1 MKNQLNMAATGNF
14 RQFSISGLLAFSD
27 DPEPLKYIPEDP
39 EDPEELVNDPKKTL
53 KAPKLRVC

>member
-1 MKNQLNMAATGNF
+1 MAATGNF

-39 EDPEELVNDPKKTL
+39 EDPEEPVNDLKKTL